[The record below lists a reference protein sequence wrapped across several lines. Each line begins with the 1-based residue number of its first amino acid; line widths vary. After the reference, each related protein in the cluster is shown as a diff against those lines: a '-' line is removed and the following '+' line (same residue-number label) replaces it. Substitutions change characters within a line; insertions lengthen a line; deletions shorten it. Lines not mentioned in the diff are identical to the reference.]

1 MAIFHLSAQV
11 IGRSSGRSSVA
22 AAAYR
27 CGARMVDERT
37 GQICDYTRK
46 PVDAWR
52 VEAPA
57 NAPAWAHDPAQLWNA
72 AERAETRS
80 NSQVAR
86 EINVA
91 LPAELKPEQREALTL
106 DYVRSEFVGRGMVA
120 LVAFHGRDSDNPH
133 AHVMLATR
141 AIGPD
146 GFGQKRRDWN
156 DRELLGEWRKQWAEH
171 ANRALEQAG
180 HAGRIDHRSLE
191 AQGVDRPATVHLG
204 PWGGGHDRREHNE
217 QARAWVRAHAAR
229 LAEMRAA
236 EARLAAEIAAQRGA
250 AERIDASRAT
260 AAAARQV
267 EQEQAAAADR
277 RERRAVG
284 HRADAQAWRGTHRVR
299 VWLGFDGPAQRAEH
313 QAQAEAARAAHA
325 ARRAEQERAVEARA
339 EQEQRAAA
347 QEHQRATLASVEA
360 RGAVERAA
368 ETPEQREARR
378 AAAAERW
385 AEAAR
390 ERAAEKRPART
401 FAERVREH
409 DAAAARQEP
418 ESKARR
424 GPSLG
429 R

>member
-267 EQEQAAAADR
+267 EQEQAAAAAR

-284 HRADAQAWRGTHRVR
+284 LTLPPENVP
-299 VWLGFDGPAQRAEH
+299 L
-313 QAQAEAARAAHA
+313 
-325 ARRAEQERAVEARA
+325 AV
-339 EQEQRAAA
+339 
-347 QEHQRATLASVEA
+347 
-360 RGAVERAA
+360 
-368 ETPEQREARR
+368 
-378 AAAAERW
+378 
-385 AEAAR
+385 
-390 ERAAEKRPART
+390 
-401 FAERVREH
+401 
-409 DAAAARQEP
+409 
-418 ESKARR
+418 
-424 GPSLG
+424 
-429 R
+429 

>member
-1 MAIFHLSAQV
+1 MAIYHLSAQ
-11 IGRSSGRSSVA
+11 IISRSSGRSSVA

-37 GQICDYTRK
+37 GQVCDYTRK
-46 PVDAWR
+46 PVDGWT
-52 VEAPA
+52 VLAPD
-57 NAPAWAHDPAQLWNA
+57 NAPDWTHDPAQLWNA

-91 LPAELKPEQREALTL
+91 LPGELAAEQREALML
-106 DYVRSEFVGRGMVA
+106 DYVRSQFVERGMCA
-120 LVAFHGRDSDNPH
+120 LVAFHGAKSENPH
-133 AHVMLATR
+133 AHIMLGTR

-171 ANRALEQAG
+171 ANQALEQAG
-180 HAGRIDHRSLE
+180 HAARIDHRSLE
-191 AQGVDRPATVHLG
+191 AQGVDRPATIHLG

-217 QARAWVRAHAAR
+217 QARAWVREHAAR
-229 LAEMRAA
+229 LAEQRAA
-236 EARLAAEIAAQRGA
+236 DARLKAEIAAQVA
-250 AERIDASRAT
+250 ALARIDAAR
-260 AAAARQV
+260 AAASAARMV
-267 EQEQAAAADR
+267 EQSQSVAAAR
-277 RERRAVG
+277 RERRAAG
-284 HRADAQAWRGTHRVR
+284 HRADAHAWRGTHQVR
-299 VWLGFDGPAQRAEH
+299 AWLGFDGPARRAER
-313 QAQAEAARAAHA
+313 QAQEATQAAEHA
-325 ARRAEQERAVEARA
+325 ARRAERVRAVAERA
-339 EQEQRAAA
+339 EQEQSAAA
-347 QEHQRATLASVEA
+347 MEHHRATLASVEA
-360 RGAVERAA
+360 RGAAERAA

-378 AAAAERW
+378 AAASERW

-390 ERAAEKRPART
+390 ERAAGKRPART

-409 DAAAARQEP
+409 GQQAQAGP